1 MAWNDGSSLP
11 DSTPPSP
18 SIDSD
23 SKEDSEPTLHNSE
36 NFLLAS
42 EPDIDEALSHTDTS
56 GEAYL
61 RPFSRV
67 HLAAKL
73 NILAAPTLCV
83 YSVENKKMLDWN
95 VRVARLKDG
104 SGDET
109 WERWEKGEGSKAW
122 GFLGE

>member
-1 MAWNDGSSLP
+1 MVWNDGSSLP

-18 SIDSD
+18 ASD
-23 SKEDSEPTLHNSE
+23 QEPEEPQLHNSE

-83 YSVENKKMLDWN
+83 YSVEKKKMLDWN
-95 VRVARLKDG
+95 VRISRLQEG
-104 SGDET
+104 SRNET
-109 WERWEKGEGSKAW
+109 WERWEKGESSKAW
-122 GFLGE
+122 GFVGE